1 MVKTFHV
8 KWFLYKENTTEYPL
22 VDKVDM
28 ISVFW
33 DSLFLEQ
40 LELCTS
46 NLASYSLQARLNGL
60 NQSNMLLNSEVLD

>member
-1 MVKTFHV
+1 MFKTIRV
-8 KWFLYKENTTEYPL
+8 KWFLYKENTTEYHP

-46 NLASYSLQARLNGL
+46 NLASYFLQARLNGL